1 MSKLAL
7 RTRLIGGFLLL
18 AMLAGAIG
26 VIGIIDLGA
35 MRRADETLYR
45 AHTAPLPELAHLS
58 LAFDKQRVALRD
70 FLAAK
75 TPEEKA
81 GFENQITTLTE
92 GLDRSASEFEASQ
105 AKDLSYNERAVLA
118 QFSKAREAYS
128 DLTRQVLEA
137 GKAGRP
143 DEGWAILWGLKYAR
157 ISMRVLGSL
166 EAIQQLEVADA
177 RTAID
182 GNSALAFQ
190 TSHTMTLA
198 IVFGVALAL
207 ASGLMLTFSITHPI
221 GEMVD
226 VLLAVAGG
234 DLDQRLHVKS
244 QDEIGQM
251 AATMNAT
258 IEKLRESRHELIVT
272 GQAALAASQAKS
284 EFLSSMSHEIR
295 TPMNAILGMADLLSE
310 TTLTI
315 EQQRY
320 LEVMRDNG
328 ASLLD
333 LINSILELAKIES
346 GRMQVE
352 HAEFDLADLIDKT
365 LASFAIRAHS
375 KGLELA
381 ARIAPGVPQHLMG
394 DRLRLRQII
403 VNLVGNALKFTE
415 CGEVVLLIENDPDAD
430 ELGALRFT
438 VSDTGIGIPADKLDA
453 IFSNFTQV
461 DSSTTRK
468 YGGTGLGLAIVRR
481 LVKLMNGS
489 IRVESELGQGSRF
502 IFTIPFGL
510 ASKTINAKPS
520 LLPDLAGM
528 CVLIVDDSATNREIA
543 REMVVSIGAIVDEAE
558 SGPEAIKA
566 VHEAW
571 DQARPYKLI
580 LLDMRMPGMDGIEV
594 ATRIR
599 QELQQGAPLILML
612 SSDDM
617 APQIARMKD
626 ARLDSYLIKPITRRE
641 LFDAIAKVLAQAK
654 GNAPAVATS
663 SNGKAPVLN
672 PGDLPPAHIL
682 VAEDSPDNRLLISAY
697 LRNTRCRLDF
707 AENGRIAV
715 DKFISNSYDLVLM
728 DIQMPVMDGHVAT
741 RTIRAWERDN
751 DRDRTSI
758 IALTASALDA
768 EEARTIQSGCDAH
781 VAKPVKKATLFGT
794 ISRYA
799 AKPTD
804 VVAGGALAASPP
816 VESRPA

>member
-1 MSKLAL
+1 MTNLSL
-7 RTRLIGGFLLL
+7 RTRLIGGFLLI
-18 AMLAGAIG
+18 AMVAAAIG
-26 VIGIIDLGA
+26 VVGIFDLGS

-70 FLAAK
+70 FLAAQ
-75 TPEEKA
+75 TPEEKSR
-81 GFENQITTLTE
+81 FENQINTLTA
-92 GLDRSASEFEASQ
+92 GLDRSANEFESSQ

-118 QFSKAREAYS
+118 QFSKAREAYA
-128 DLTRQVLEA
+128 DLTLQVLEA

-143 DEGWAILWGLKYAR
+143 YDGWAILWGIKYAR

-182 GNSALAFQ
+182 GNSALASQ
-190 TSHTMTLA
+190 TSHTMTIA
-198 IVFGVALAL
+198 IVLGVAMAIVC
-207 ASGLMLTFSITHPI
+207 GLMLTLSITRPV
-221 GEMVD
+221 EQMVD

-234 DLDQRLHVKS
+234 DLDQYLHVVS
-244 QDEIGQM
+244 EDEIGQM
-251 AATMNAT
+251 AATMNIT
-258 IEKLRESRHELIVT
+258 IEKLRESRQELIVT
-272 GQAALAASQAKS
+272 GQAALAASNAKS

-295 TPMNAILGMADLLSE
+295 TPMNAILGMADLLCE
-310 TTLTI
+310 TPLTV

-328 ASLLD
+328 ASLLE
-333 LINSILELAKIES
+333 LINSILELARIES

-352 HAEFDLADLIDKT
+352 NADFDLADLIDKT

-415 CGEVVLLIENDPDAD
+415 LGEVVLLVENDPAAS
-430 ELGALRFT
+430 ELGSLKFT
-438 VSDTGIGIPADKLDA
+438 VSDTGIGIPADKLES

-468 YGGTGLGLAIVRR
+468 YGGTGLGLAIVQR
-481 LVKLMNGS
+481 LVGLMNGS
-489 IRVESELGQGSRF
+489 IHVESEIGTGSKF
-502 IFTIPFGL
+502 IFTMAFGL
-510 ASKTINAKPS
+510 ASKTISAKPN
-520 LLPDLAGM
+520 LVPDLAGM
-528 CVLIVDDSATNREIA
+528 RVLIVDDSATNREIA

-558 SGPEAIKA
+558 SGPEALKA
-566 VHEAW
+566 VREAW
-571 DQARPYKLI
+571 AQARPFKLI
-580 LLDMRMPGMDGIEV
+580 LLDMRMPGMDGLEV
-594 ATRIR
+594 AMCVR

-626 ARLDSYLIKPITRRE
+626 ARLDAYLVKPITRRE
-641 LFDAIAKVLAQAK
+641 LFDAIGKILAEARGTAGAAQTA
-654 GNAPAVATS
+654 
-663 SNGKAPVLN
+663 NGKTPAISSAE
-672 PGDLPPAHIL
+672 LPPARIL
-682 VAEDSPDNRLLISAY
+682 IAEDSPDNRLLISAY
-697 LRNTRCRLDF
+697 LKNTQCVLDF
-707 AENGRIAV
+707 AENGQVAV
-715 DKFISNSYDLVLM
+715 QKFTSGNYDLVLM

-741 RTIRAWERDN
+741 RTIRAWEREHDAGHTN
-751 DRDRTSI
+751 I

-768 EEARTIQSGCDAH
+768 EEARTLEAGCDAH
-781 VAKPVKKATLFGT
+781 IAKPVKKATLLGA

-799 AKPTD
+799 ANSRPHQRSEAT
-804 VVAGGALAASPP
+804 VTSE
-816 VESRPA
+816 ESRRSA